1 MRTVI
6 AGLMIAAV
14 AWAAAAGSLEL
25 RAKDSPSV
33 DASQVIARLK
43 PYQNLVGEWRG
54 IGQPRRGS
62 NQGAWQETVA
72 SAWQIRG
79 EHPGIAWTVTEGKL
93 WKSALL
99 TTGDDRSPFVLR
111 AQIDDQTERVYHG
124 KTDADRLVLESP
136 ADAAGIVHRLTVT
149 WLSSDRVVFLAEKRP
164 AQQTFYQRVAEV
176 AYQRQGTRLAAKDG
190 GGPECVVTGGVG
202 TIEVKYEGKT
212 YYVCCTGCRDAFN
225 DDPKGI
231 LAEYVER
238 KKQEAEKK
246 K

>member
-1 MRTVI
+1 MRMLVAGLLFALVVWSIGRELTAVEEPAPKDPSRVI
-6 AGLMIAAV
+6 AV
-14 AWAAAAGSLEL
+14 
-25 RAKDSPSV
+25 
-33 DASQVIARLK
+33 LK

-54 IGQPRRGS
+54 VGQPRRGS
-62 NQGAWQETVA
+62 NRGAWQETVA
-72 SAWQIRG
+72 ALWQIQGR
-79 EHPGIAWTVTEGKL
+79 HPGIQWQVTEGKL

-99 TTGDDRSPFVLR
+99 TTGDDVAPFVLR
-111 AQIDDQTERVYHG
+111 VQVDDTTERVYQG
-124 KTDADRLVLESP
+124 KTEADRLVLESP
-136 ADAAGIVHRLTVT
+136 ADAAGDVHRLTVT
-149 WLSSDRVVFLAEKRP
+149 WLGGDRVVFLAEKR
-164 AQQTFYQRVAEV
+164 AAAQTFYQRVAEV

-246 K
+246 